1 MWHLVLFAGEKI
13 DELANLVEIS
23 QSFLRWW

>member
-1 MWHLVLFAGEKI
+1 MWHLVLFAGENI
-13 DELANLVEIS
+13 DELGKLVEIS

>member
-13 DELANLVEIS
+13 DELANFVEIS
-23 QSFLRWW
+23 PRILRWW